1 MIIQRFTVVLPST
14 RTYGTGIRFQGTMA
28 VRQGTLA
35 QCRCRPCGKQEPS
48 TQITTVQTDNRAG
61 QAAGRTTKP
70 DGVSGP
76 PPKSNGGP
84 TRYKRDALFLG
95 LSAVFLTAL
104 VMGNIIGTTKF
115 IQLFSIDLPDRL
127 LPLVPDMVRDG
138 GRYSMIIPVGLLA
151 FPFTFFVTDLISELF
166 GRKKAQLLVFIGFG
180 MNLFMLAVM
189 TANFYLPDA
198 SGVSGGTTLFDGVY
212 GFMVGNTIGSM
223 IAYLVAQTVDVQ
235 LFHFWKRFTK
245 GRHLWLRN
253 NASTMVSQ
261 LVDSTAILSI
271 LYFAGNL
278 GDNVTGMGALLILII
293 NSYMFK
299 FFSALLDTPIC
310 YAAVHYFR
318 DYYEDPE
325 GYQLPE
331 RHPAPKKH
339 GSRVV

>member
-1 MIIQRFTVVLPST
+1 M
-14 RTYGTGIRFQGTMA
+14 
-28 VRQGTLA
+28 
-35 QCRCRPCGKQEPS
+35 
-48 TQITTVQTDNRAG
+48 
-61 QAAGRTTKP
+61 
-70 DGVSGP
+70 P
-76 PPKSNGGP
+76 PPLHGGP
-84 TRYKRDALFLG
+84 SRYKRDALFLG

-115 IQLFSIDLPDRL
+115 IQLFSVSLPDWV
-127 LPLVPDMVRDG
+127 LPLVPELVRDG

-166 GRKKAQLLVFIGFG
+166 GRRKAQLLVWVGFG

-189 TANFYLPDA
+189 TVNFYLPDA
-198 SGVSGGTTLFDGVY
+198 SGVSAGTTLFDGVY

-278 GDNVTGMGALLILII
+278 GDNVTGPGALFILIV
-293 NSYMFK
+293 NSYLFK
-299 FFSALLDTPIC
+299 FFSALFDTPIC

-325 GYQLPE
+325 GYRLPE
-331 RHPAPKKH
+331 RKRVSKKQE
-339 GSRVV
+339 SRVVRER

>member
-1 MIIQRFTVVLPST
+1 MQP
-14 RTYGTGIRFQGTMA
+14 
-28 VRQGTLA
+28 
-35 QCRCRPCGKQEPS
+35 
-48 TQITTVQTDNRAG
+48 DNRAEKSAGSPARSDNRSG
-61 QAAGRTTKP
+61 QSP
-70 DGVSGP
+70 ISG
-76 PPKSNGGP
+76 GGP
-84 TRYKRDALFLG
+84 SRYKRDALFLG

-115 IQLFSIDLPDRL
+115 IQLFSINLPDWL
-127 LPLVPDMVRDG
+127 LPIVPELVRDG
-138 GRYSMIIPVGLLA
+138 GQYSMIIPVGLLA
-151 FPFTFFVTDLISELF
+151 FPFTFFATDLISELF
-166 GRKKAQLLVFIGFG
+166 GRKKAQLVVWVGFG

-245 GRHLWLRN
+245 GKHLWLRN

-261 LVDSTAILSI
+261 HVDSTAILSI

-278 GDNVTGMGALLILII
+278 GDSVTGLGALLILII

-299 FFSALLDTPIC
+299 FFSALFDTPIC

-331 RHPAPKKH
+331 RHSAPKKI
-339 GSRVV
+339 